1 MAVRLMMSVAP
12 LMLGIILLL
21 SKVDAQSK
29 LFVDP
34 DRQACELS
42 EDNEKTTNANVNLP
56 STSYNFFPG
65 SVHYQNFGKRY
76 HFSWLSVGVDT
87 KWTWVEARNYCRRF
101 CMDAVSFD
109 TRAEYEAIADIIED
123 GNTVYQ

>member
-1 MAVRLMMSVAP
+1 
-12 LMLGIILLL
+12 MLADSQL
-21 SKVDAQSK
+21 ARNPSK
-29 LFVDP
+29 L
-34 DRQACELS
+34 L
-42 EDNEKTTNANVNLP
+42 T
-56 STSYNFFPG
+56 G

-123 GNTVYQ
+123 GNAVYQ